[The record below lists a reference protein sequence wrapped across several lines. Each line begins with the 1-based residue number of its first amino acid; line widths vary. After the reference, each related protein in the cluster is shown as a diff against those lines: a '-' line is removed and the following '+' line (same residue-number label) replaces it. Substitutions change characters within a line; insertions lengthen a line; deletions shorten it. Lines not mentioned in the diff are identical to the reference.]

1 MFPIPMNLIVYGVVV
16 LTLFLSGFG
25 IGHHLEAEKFDAY
38 KAEVIAEGLA
48 QAKLNEATITQYKQA
63 TQEATDETTKRN
75 AAVHTFYHRLLT
87 DTSSPTMSQTR
98 ETTRSTDG
106 YSPNNLPPTSK
117 LAEDCAITTVNLI
130 TLQEWAE
137 KVTK

>member
-25 IGHHLEAEKFDAY
+25 IGHHLEAVKFDTY
-38 KAEVIAEGLA
+38 KAEVVAEGIA
-48 QAKLNEATITQYKQA
+48 QAKLNQATITQYKQA
-63 TQEATDETTKRN
+63 TQEAQDESTKRTT
-75 AAVHTFYHRLLT
+75 AVTTFYKRMFA
-87 DTSSPTMSQTR
+87 DTSSSTLSKTR
-98 ETTRSTDG
+98 ETTRISDD

-117 LAEDCAITTVNLI
+117 LVEDCAVTTVNYI
-130 TLQEWAE
+130 TLQEWAD